1 MRDESSDNKA
11 SYYEQLFANM
21 NQANILFKA
30 RLTWYISKG
39 YYKQM
44 LIKVDRKEMKAAYQL
59 AQKAIQFY
67 RIFKETIEHNS
78 VAHPT
83 LSSFKSEDK
92 CEEFM
97 KKLQKLSTI
106 LLAEI
111 AFMQGMDTF
120 TSATRVSEDLNM
132 DEVYDALDLFSNAS
146 KVAFAQDD
154 VELEARCE
162 AWLGKIY
169 EKALKKESKAVGH
182 YSNVVRLAV
191 TMRDGRDVT
200 GS

>member
-146 KVAFAQDD
+146 KVAFAQED